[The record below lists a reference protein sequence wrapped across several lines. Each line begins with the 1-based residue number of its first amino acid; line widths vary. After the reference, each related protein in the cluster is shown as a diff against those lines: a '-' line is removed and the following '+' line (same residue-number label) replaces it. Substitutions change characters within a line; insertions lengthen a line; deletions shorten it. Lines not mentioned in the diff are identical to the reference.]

1 MEGFQVGYVVDNDGD
16 GAIANIGGDE
26 GAEALLAG
34 GVPEL
39 EANSAIFEIHCFG
52 EEIDADGG
60 LVHVVE

>member
-1 MEGFQVGYVVDNDGD
+1 MDNDGD
-16 GAIANIGGDE
+16 GAVANVGGDE

-39 EANSAIFEIHCFG
+39 KANCAVFEIHCFG

-60 LVHVVE
+60 LVHVVKRIVHEAGY